1 MNYSGSIE
9 YLSLRLWKC
18 NATYSK
24 IPLPLDVLRK
34 VGERLGVDEAILVVV
49 AIVSVVGGDG
59 VAGLSAGPVLV
70 YRRGSVGVGV
80 EVDVGALHLK

>member
-1 MNYSGSIE
+1 M
-9 YLSLRLWKC
+9 
-18 NATYSK
+18 
-24 IPLPLDVLRK
+24 LRK

-70 YRRGSVGVGV
+70 DRSGSVGVGV